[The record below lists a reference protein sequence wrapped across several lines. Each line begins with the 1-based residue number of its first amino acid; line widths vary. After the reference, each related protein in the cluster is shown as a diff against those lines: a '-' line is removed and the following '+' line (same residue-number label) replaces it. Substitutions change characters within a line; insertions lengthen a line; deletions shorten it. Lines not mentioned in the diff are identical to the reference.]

1 MVLTHPTFLEAAE
14 FPRSDGCL
22 FVYAKPVGNLQNT
35 FPQNVFAVCSTGT
48 ANILEYWNFYF
59 PQGPYYVNKCS
70 QKYSAYSDI
79 NV

>member
-1 MVLTHPTFLEAAE
+1 VEKENPWTFVSIFTEFSMVLTHPTFLEAAE

-48 ANILEYWNFYF
+48 ANILEY
-59 PQGPYYVNKCS
+59 
-70 QKYSAYSDI
+70 
-79 NV
+79 